1 MTTPS
6 GETGTVRGTGTGTQT
21 DRAAE
26 LTRDLL
32 TEAREQL
39 AKADS
44 KAGLT
49 LATLGAALT
58 ALLGAIAGGLIAP
71 GQYAVIPQLL
81 VWAGCAA
88 CAPSLVLLGLAV
100 SPRRPSRASP
110 SSGSCGEVT
119 QLEVLSRTAW
129 IKYRCIRRAMAWG
142 AIFLTLTLAGTLAGV
157 LS

>member
-1 MTTPS
+1 MTTS
-6 GETGTVRGTGTGTQT
+6 TRRTGTGTRP

-26 LTRDLL
+26 STRDLL

-39 AKADS
+39 ARADS

-81 VWAGCAA
+81 VWSGCAA

-100 SPRRPSRASP
+100 SPRHTAQAAS
-110 SSGSCGEVT
+110 SSEAR
-119 QLEVLSRTAW
+119 QLEALSRTAW
-129 IKYRCIRRAMAWG
+129 LKYRCIRRAMAWG
-142 AIFLTLTLAGTLAGV
+142 AVFLTLTLAGTLAGA